1 MLNVELGRQEEVGSG
16 RWEFWMLDV
25 GCWMKDEDG
34 RWKMEDGRWKMEDG
48 RWGNEKRALL
58 VGGARLL

>member
-16 RWEFWMLDV
+16 RWEFLMLDVGCWMLDV
-25 GCWMKDEDG
+25 GCWMKVGDG
-34 RWKMEDGRWKMEDG
+34 
-48 RWGNEKRALL
+48 WGNEKRALL